1 MKEEIIMVN
10 FLKKAMDWVLE
21 KERDAANNCKVDIE
35 DVEKQIKYVEEK
47 RDKLKQECEENLS
60 EFEHVL
66 NRLHGIKAS
75 ASKCETQK
83 KD

>member
-1 MKEEIIMVN
+1 MVE
-10 FLKKAMDWVLE
+10 FFKKAMDWVLE

-47 RDKLKQECEENLS
+47 RDKLKKECEENMS

-75 ASKCETQK
+75 ATRCDTQK
-83 KD
+83 EE